1 MSHNANKSVFLGEKK
16 MKEKERLIIETAIKL
31 FAMKGV
37 SATSIQEIATECG
50 ISKGAFYLHFKSKD
64 TLVLATLEYYYDRIQ
79 NKMMDIEKESLPPR
93 EKFEKQLHCQFYELQ
108 QKREFII
115 MCMRENAIPFNK
127 EVEAF
132 MTRMRLESHA
142 LHRDGLLAIYGEE
155 IAPYLIDVI
164 IMLEGISHKY
174 LESVIFNVVN
184 VDIPYIVRFI
194 LKRMDDIVAGLQRS
208 NEEPVIGERELN
220 YFLCDAN
227 VIKGHKE
234 ELFTNEIIT
243 LKRTLVDQFGN
254 DELLV
259 TLDVLESE
267 IKMKHPRVP
276 VIQGMLSNLKSYPEL
291 RDFRERLAAYYKISN

>member
-1 MSHNANKSVFLGEKK
+1 

-37 SATSIQEIATECG
+37 NATSIQEIVTECG
-50 ISKGAFYLHFKSKD
+50 ISKGAFYLYFKSKD
-64 TLVLATLEYYYDRIQ
+64 TLVLATLEYYYDWMQ
-79 NKMMDIEKESLPPR
+79 NKLMNIENESLPPR
-93 EKFEKQLHCQFYELQ
+93 EKFEKQLHCQFYESQ
-108 QKREFII
+108 QKKEFII
-115 MCMRENAIPFNK
+115 MCMRENALPFNK
-127 EVEAF
+127 EVETF
-132 MTRMRLESHA
+132 MTRMKLESHVFYQK
-142 LHRDGLLAIYGEE
+142 GLLSIYGEE

-164 IMLEGISHKY
+164 IMLEGISHGY
-174 LESVIFNVVN
+174 WELIIFNRGN
-184 VDIPYIVRFI
+184 VDISYLVRFI

-208 NEEPVIGERELN
+208 NDEPVIGEQELN

-234 ELFTNEIIT
+234 ESFVNEIIT
-243 LKRTLVDQFGN
+243 LKRTLVDQLGN

-267 IKMKHPRVP
+267 MKTNHPRVP

-291 RDFRERLAAYYKISN
+291 HDFRERLALYYKITN

>member
-1 MSHNANKSVFLGEKK
+1 

-142 LHRDGLLAIYGEE
+142 FHRDGLLAIYGEE

-164 IMLEGISHKY
+164 IMLEGISHGY

-184 VDIPYIVRFI
+184 VDIAYIVRFI

-208 NEEPVIGERELN
+208 NEKPVILERELN
-220 YFLCDAN
+220 HFLCDGN
-227 VIKGHKE
+227 VMNGHME
-234 ELFTNEIIT
+234 ESFVNEIIT
-243 LKRTLVDQFGN
+243 LKRTLVDQLGN

-267 IKMKHPRVP
+267 MKTNHPRVP

-291 RDFRERLAAYYKISN
+291 HDFRERLALYYKITN